1 MKQKPLFSVKPKF
14 IPKVVMMQALFY
26 GFFGALFLTVVGG
39 LLLSLLTL
47 MMGFLGKIAIGN
59 IFWGCFLL
67 GIIGIPIL
75 YYEIRRKNAAAT
87 RFDFY
92 EDRLSFSYFSGRF
105 LNRKQGRLYYRDIV
119 DVVQNTSFL
128 QGLGS
133 LKTIEL
139 HAPASAF
146 YEPGQK
152 FIGIAIED
160 VPMGTDTGERILEI
174 LDRVHAEYRDA
185 WAADVQRAAWAEAQA
200 GAGEQPE
207 LMEEDMP
214 EQAEAAVTD
223 DGVTEAAAEGDSD
236 MDLLLRAKPV
246 IPPSSVA
253 SRGRGGKPEQAENA
267 ETAAENE
274 VEEEDAAEERQP
286 EPEPAIADEKPYRHG
301 KDK

>member
-14 IPKVVMMQALFY
+14 IPKVVMMQSLFY
-26 GFFGALFLTVVGG
+26 GFFGALFLTVIGG
-39 LLLSLLTL
+39 LLLSLLT
-47 MMGFLGKIAIGN
+47 MMLGFLGKIAIGK

-87 RFDFY
+87 RFDFF

-128 QGLGS
+128 QGLGN

-139 HAPASAF
+139 HAPASAY

-152 FIGIAIED
+152 FVGIAIED
-160 VPMGTDTGERILEI
+160 VPMGAGIAEKILEA
-174 LDRVHAEYRDA
+174 LDKVHAEYRDA
-185 WAADVQRAAWAEAQA
+185 WAADMQRSALAEARAAEDAASPAEEEVAEAEA
-200 GAGEQPE
+200 S
-207 LMEEDMP
+207 EDT
-214 EQAEAAVTD
+214 TD
-223 DGVTEAAAEGDSD
+223 
-236 MDLLLRAKPV
+236 LLRAQPV
-246 IPPSSVA
+246 IPPSSVP
-253 SRGRGGKPEQAENA
+253 SRDTQ
-267 ETAAENE
+267 
-274 VEEEDAAEERQP
+274 EDAALESAGENEPEDNAEE
-286 EPEPAIADEKPYRHG
+286 EPQELEPAISDERPYHSG